1 MGGSTIF
8 RENYQKDAVKT
19 TFTVSSCGDK
29 SGLFNSSETAYSN
42 GNVEMATDMVTRK
55 IIQTDHV
62 ATYQLNNISNTIG
75 NDSTHTN
82 GLNEGVYGSR
92 MRIIGNPDIVYKE
105 LHKAADMKKV
115 EIVAARSGFNDDR
128 NTSDFDILPDFNSLP
143 SEITEIFCAV
153 PDDIADD
160 NEPLLVPGN
169 NMFTSMASDITKEIN
184 SMVSTVSKISTH
196 TTLERAK
203 LAAKNKVERTK
214 KQLELIK
221 SLPESGSKK
230 RILDAVEKGDLT
242 ALSANPSN
250 ENKVKNSTYNKDEYE
265 AKVAEII
272 PEMID
277 IERQC

>member
-1 MGGSTIF
+1 MGGSAIF

-203 LAAKNKVERTK
+203 LAAKNKVEKTK

-250 ENKVKNSTYNKDEYE
+250 ENKVKNSTYNKDEFE
-265 AKVAEII
+265 AKVAEIT
-272 PEMID
+272 PEIIE